1 MNLGKLRISRRTVT
15 IAVAFA
21 GLVSLAIGAHAALNK
36 RSLDAAKAI
45 GTEHTGSIGTTA
57 SRVALVIGNG
67 HYPDASAPLAQ
78 PINDARG
85 LTAALRAK
93 GFDVDV
99 VEDATKDD
107 MARAIVRLKA
117 KIKPDTVAML
127 FFGGYGV
134 QVGRESFMIPV
145 DAAIWKEADVRR
157 DGVSIE
163 QVLDAMTEKGAKAKL
178 VVVDASRRNPYE
190 RRFRSYSHGLAPIST
205 PENALILTSATPGKV
220 ADDGKGQYSVLVTE
234 LLEQFEFAVRRRQRL
249 QQDPHLRLPRLRRRA
264 GAAGVVVPAGR
275 RPHRRVRPA
284 IRHGIQ
290 NKKAPAE
297 AGAFF
302 IVNAVLPPAVCLL
315 RIRARRHRPHR
326 IALAQQR
333 AGARHHDVALSQPRG
348 DLDLSGRHQPGLHP
362 PRFDARAPHHLHH
375 GAGGAIED
383 GGERHRD
390 AAALPG
396 LDLRA
401 AAMNSPAGGGWW

>member
-1 MNLGKLRISRRTVT
+1 M
-15 IAVAFA
+15 
-21 GLVSLAIGAHAALNK
+21 SLAIGAHAALNK

-45 GTEHTGSIGTTA
+45 ATEQTGSIGQTA

-85 LTAALRAK
+85 LTAALRGK

-107 MARAIVRLKA
+107 MDRAIGRLKD
-117 KIKPDTVAML
+117 KIKPDTVVML

-190 RRFRSYSHGLAPIST
+190 RRFRSYSHGLAPISA

-234 LLEQFEFAVRRRQRL
+234 LLNNLSSQSGAADRL

-264 GAAGVVVPAGR
+264 GALGIVVADGR
-275 RPHRRVRPA
+275 RPHRRVR
-284 IRHGIQ
+284 
-290 NKKAPAE
+290 
-297 AGAFF
+297 
-302 IVNAVLPPAVCLL
+302 
-315 RIRARRHRPHR
+315 ARPRTTLSPRRPCERRDPYRVIHR
-326 IALAQQR
+326 
-333 AGARHHDVALSQPRG
+333 
-348 DLDLSGRHQPGLHP
+348 
-362 PRFDARAPHHLHH
+362 
-375 GAGGAIED
+375 
-383 GGERHRD
+383 
-390 AAALPG
+390 
-396 LDLRA
+396 
-401 AAMNSPAGGGWW
+401 

>member
-1 MNLGKLRISRRTVT
+1 MNLGQLRISRRSLT
-15 IAVAFA
+15 IAVAFV

-36 RSLDAAKAI
+36 RSLDAAKAV
-45 GTEHTGSIGTTA
+45 GTEQTGSIGGTA

-117 KIKPDTVAML
+117 KVKPDTVAML

-190 RRFRSYSHGLAPIST
+190 RRFRSYSHGLAPISA

-234 LLEQFEFAVRRRQRL
+234 LLNNLNSQS
-249 QQDPHLRLPRLRRRA
+249 
-264 GAAGVVVPAGR
+264 GAASAFNKTRISVSRASDGEQVPQVSSSLLED
-275 RPHRRVRPA
+275 VR
-284 IRHGIQ
+284 I
-290 NKKAPAE
+290 
-297 AGAFF
+297 
-302 IVNAVLPPAVCLL
+302 
-315 RIRARRHRPHR
+315 
-326 IALAQQR
+326 
-333 AGARHHDVALSQPRG
+333 
-348 DLDLSGRHQPGLHP
+348 
-362 PRFDARAPHHLHH
+362 
-375 GAGGAIED
+375 GG
-383 GGERHRD
+383 
-390 AAALPG
+390 
-396 LDLRA
+396 
-401 AAMNSPAGGGWW
+401 